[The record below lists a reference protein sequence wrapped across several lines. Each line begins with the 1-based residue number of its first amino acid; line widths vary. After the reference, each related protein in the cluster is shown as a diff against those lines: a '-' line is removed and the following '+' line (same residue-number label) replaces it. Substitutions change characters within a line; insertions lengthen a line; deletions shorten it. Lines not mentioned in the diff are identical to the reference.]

1 MSIDFD
7 ALSLDQM
14 PGAVP
19 GRANGAASTHLG
31 TPLMLPLDSIDEDP
45 SQPRR
50 EFDTDGLQQLA
61 DTIAQRG
68 VRQPISVR
76 IHPSQ
81 PDRWIVNFGA
91 RRLRASKLAGKTDI
105 PAFVDNTANTYDQVI
120 ENEQREGLK
129 PLELALFVQQRLA
142 LGESQA
148 DIARLLG
155 KSRPYVTYAT
165 ALIDAPDWLMATY
178 RAGRCRG
185 SRELHE
191 LRGLHAEHT
200 TVAEVLLNSG
210 QLITRERIAE
220 AKARVNVVVHT
231 AAMAFG
237 DGQTGGG
244 FIASSSLE
252 GAMKSMPTG
261 RSPSAE
267 SAHSFTPSQAPEPQ
281 RQQLVLLGE
290 VEDQTVEIV
299 LNQSPQ
305 LEGSVCVQAASGADI
320 FEVRIDQVRFL
331 RLTARSA
338 RSTL

>member
-7 ALSLDQM
+7 ALSLDRV
-14 PGAVP
+14 PSGVP
-19 GRANGAASTHLG
+19 GQANGAASGHLG
-31 TPLMLPLDSIDEDP
+31 TPLMLPVNSIDEDP

-50 EFDTDGLQQLA
+50 EFDADALQQLA

-76 IHPSQ
+76 IHPIQ
-81 PDRWIVNFGA
+81 PKRWIVNFGA
-91 RRLRASKLAGKTDI
+91 RRLRASKLAGKADI
-105 PAFVDNTANTYDQVI
+105 PAFIDNTANSYDQVI

-178 RAGRCRG
+178 RAGQCRG

-191 LRGLHAEHT
+191 LRGLHAEHPT
-200 TVAEVLLNSG
+200 AAEALLSSG
-210 QLITRERIAE
+210 HLITRERIAE
-220 AKARVNVVVHT
+220 AKTKVNVAVNT
-231 AAMAFG
+231 AALAFG
-237 DGQTGGG
+237 KGQTGGG
-244 FIASSSLE
+244 FIASSHKE
-252 GAMKSMPTG
+252 AMKSMPTG
-261 RSPSAE
+261 KSTSAE
-267 SAHSFTPSQAPEPQ
+267 SAHAFNPAQAPEAQ
-281 RQQLVLLGE
+281 RQQLVLMGE
-290 VEDQTVEIV
+290 VEHQTVEIV

-305 LEGSVCVQAASGADI
+305 LEGCVCVQAASGADI
-320 FEVRIDQVRFL
+320 FEVQIDQVRLL